1 MCQVPSRRVVASVFG
16 FVTAALAALLP
27 EAPVATAA
35 SPQNGISPAKVDASY
50 QITLNGFDL
59 GTFRFKSNVGRNEYQ
74 LDTDV
79 RISALLG
86 VFQWKGV
93 THSAGVVKAKNP
105 QPSNFK
111 FDYESSI
118 RSGSVKMGFDGE
130 GIDNLS
136 VVPVL
141 ATAPDTV
148 PLTRSHLK
156 GVLDPL
162 SAILAITH
170 SDATQ
175 PCGRTFQIFD
185 GRQRFDIALRYARQE
200 ALPGGSGETAIVCRV
215 KYTPIAGYR
224 PTEETQQLATS
235 NGIEIAFRMVPA
247 AKLMLPQTVTVPTPA
262 GEARIVLERVNVEL
276 PDRGRIASA
285 E

>member
-16 FVTAALAALLP
+16 VVTAALAAFLP
-27 EAPVATAA
+27 PAPLATAGPA
-35 SPQNGISPAKVDASY
+35 PSGISPARVDASY

-59 GTFRFKSNVGRNEYQ
+59 GSFRFKSNVGRNEYT

-93 THSAGVVKAKNP
+93 THSAGVVKAKSP
-105 QPSNFK
+105 QPANFK

-118 RSGSVKMGFDGE
+118 RSGSVKMGFNGE
-130 GIDNLS
+130 EIDNLS

-141 ATAPDTV
+141 AEAPDTV

-170 SDATQ
+170 TDATQ

-185 GRQRFDIALRYARQE
+185 GRQRFDIALRFARKE

-224 PTEETQQLATS
+224 PTEETRQLATS

-262 GEARIVLERVNVEL
+262 GEARIILERVNVEL
-276 PDRGRIASA
+276 PERGRIASA